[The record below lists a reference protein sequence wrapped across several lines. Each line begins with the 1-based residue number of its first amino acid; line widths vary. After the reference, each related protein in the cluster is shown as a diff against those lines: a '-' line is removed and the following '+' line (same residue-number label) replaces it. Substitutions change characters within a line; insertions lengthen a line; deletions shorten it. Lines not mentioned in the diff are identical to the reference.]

1 MNEEKREVSERE
13 NSRRIIRHG
22 KNALHSFYRWAVDR
36 HGTGDYP
43 PSFFVGKWQGNLLT
57 LLGLVVDRLLS

>member
-1 MNEEKREVSERE
+1 MNEEKREVFERE
-13 NSRRIIRHG
+13 NSRRINRHG

-36 HGTGDYP
+36 HGTGDYQLRL
-43 PSFFVGKWQGNLLT
+43 FVKWQGNLLT